1 MARVS
6 ARRRITPEERDLFRQ
21 ELIDIARR
29 IFLEEG
35 YAAVTIRR
43 VTAEA
48 GVTAMAFYWYFD
60 CKDALL
66 TVIWD
71 GLIHESAEVCEDS
84 ARQAPSDQQAL
95 RYFTAFI
102 DFWLAQRA
110 HFRFIFLN
118 DSPTTDF
125 VQLRRQLFTMG
136 GVKRHFEQYDRLL
149 TPLFAGHADAPS
161 RVEQLRTL
169 SMYRAFGFLYCVVCI
184 YDHDAAETAV
194 QRRLILDEMQRCLTH
209 WCTH

>member
-1 MARVS
+1 MARV
-6 ARRRITPEERDLFRQ
+6 ATRRRITPEERDQFRQ

-60 CKDALL
+60 CKNTLL

-71 GLIHESAEVCEDS
+71 ELLRESAEVCLQAARS
-84 ARQAPSDQQAL
+84 APADQQAL
-95 RYFTAFI
+95 SYFAAFI
-102 DFWLAQRA
+102 DFWLTQRT

-118 DSPTTDF
+118 DSHKTDF
-125 VQLRRQLFTMG
+125 VHLRRELFTMG
-136 GVKRHFEQYDRLL
+136 GVSQHFEQYDGLL
-149 TPLFAGHADAPS
+149 APLFADHADAAQ
-161 RVEQLRTL
+161 RIVQLRTL

-184 YDHDAAETAV
+184 YDHGPDETAV